1 VKKNNLS
8 PGNLGRVLCRFCF
21 VGFLLA
27 LLAGCS
33 APPSSVER
41 YFFDLKTNLVPVVK
55 LTTNIV
61 ERVESSTNE
70 VGAVLLQPV
79 RETVILSATNY
90 AADIVMSPSPAFK
103 SWAALA
109 SGVAEVVS
117 PGSGSLLG
125 LGLLGGASMYG
136 LNRRRKWLEAET
148 SAGDASAAR
157 ARAEILSENLAQGVE
172 IAREVIK
179 TTPQG
184 AALNRQLVEVLQRN
198 QVAAGVIRDAALI
211 VSQTV
216 DNEKA
221 KRAAELIREI
231 VPAGGAS

>member
-1 VKKNNLS
+1 MKKNNLTPRYCLAGS
-8 PGNLGRVLCRFCF
+8 LPVLLL
-21 VGFLLA
+21 GFLLA
-27 LLAGCS
+27 LMLGGCS

-55 LTTNIV
+55 LTTNVV
-61 ERVESSTNE
+61 ERVERSTNE
-70 VGAVLLQPV
+70 VGAVVLQPV
-79 RETVILSATNY
+79 RETVILSGTNY
-90 AADIVMSPSPAFK
+90 AAEITMAPSPAFK

-109 SGVAEVVS
+109 SGVADVVS

-125 LGLLGGASMYG
+125 LGLLGGASVYG
-136 LNRRRKWLEAET
+136 LNRRRRWLAAENQAET
-148 SAGDASAAR
+148 SSALA
-157 ARAEILSENLAQGVE
+157 ENLAQGVE

-184 AALNRQLVEVLQRN
+184 SQLNRQLVEVLQRN

-221 KRAAELIREI
+221 KRAADLIREI
-231 VPAGGAS
+231 VPAS